1 MNFTLFSRSMLA
13 AGLIAGAVSLAP
25 QAHAADSTTS
35 STCQK
40 TGQTGVLG
48 RLAQREDCLNSKVQN
63 YQKQSQDAQ
72 AAREKRIQDLKDKY
86 TNAPA
91 NQKARLQKQIT
102 SEQSKLTSMRDQ
114 QTQRLQQL
122 KNAPQEQRN
131 RVNALGNKTRG
142 DVNNFLNGGL

>member
-1 MNFTLFSRSMLA
+1 MNFTLPSRSTLA
-13 AGLIAGAVSLAP
+13 AALVSGAVSLAP
-25 QAHAADSTTS
+25 QAHAAASN
-35 STCQK
+35 CQQN
-40 TGQTGVLG
+40 GQNDVIGH
-48 RLAQREDCLNSKVQN
+48 LAQREDCLNSRVQN

-72 AAREKRIQDLKDKY
+72 AAREKRIQDLKDQY

-102 SEQSKLTSMRDQ
+102 GEQSKLTSMRDQ

-122 KNAPQEQRN
+122 KNAPQEQRD

>member
-13 AGLIAGAVSLAP
+13 AGLISGAVSLAP

-35 STCQK
+35 SACQQ

-63 YQKQSQDAQ
+63 YQKQSQEAQ

-91 NQKARLQKQIT
+91 NEKARLQKQIT

-122 KNAPQEQRN
+122 EKAPQEQRD

>member
-25 QAHAADSTTS
+25 QAHAEDSTT
-35 STCQK
+35 TTACQQ
-40 TGQTGVLG
+40 TGQNGVLG
-48 RLAQREDCLNSKVQN
+48 RLAQRENCLNSKAQN

-102 SEQSKLTSMRDQ
+102 GEQSKLTSMRDQ

-122 KNAPQEQRN
+122 KNAPKEQRD
-131 RVNALGNKTRG
+131 RVNALGTKTRG

>member
-13 AGLIAGAVSLAP
+13 AGLIAGAVSLGP

-35 STCQK
+35 STCQQS
-40 TGQTGVLG
+40 GQTGVLG
-48 RLAQREDCLNSKVQN
+48 RLAQREDCLNNRVQN

-122 KNAPQEQRN
+122 KNAPQEQRD
-131 RVNALGNKTRG
+131 RVNALGTKTRG

>member
-1 MNFTLFSRSMLA
+1 MIFIPSPRTMLA
-13 AGLIAGAVSLAP
+13 VGLIAGAVSLAP
-25 QAHAADSTTS
+25 QAHAADTTAS
-35 STCQK
+35 SACQQ
-40 TGQTGVLG
+40 TGQNDVIG

-91 NQKARLQKQIT
+91 NEKARLQKQIAG
-102 SEQSKLTSMRDQ
+102 EQSKLTNLRDQ
-114 QTQRLQQL
+114 ENQRLQQL

-131 RVNALGNKTRG
+131 RLNALGSKTRG
-142 DVNNFLNGGL
+142 DVSNFLNGGL